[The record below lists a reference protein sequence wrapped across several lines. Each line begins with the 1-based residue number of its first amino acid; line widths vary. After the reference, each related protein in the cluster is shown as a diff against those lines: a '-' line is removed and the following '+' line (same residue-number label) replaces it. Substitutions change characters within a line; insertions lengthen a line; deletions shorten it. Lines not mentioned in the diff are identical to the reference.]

1 MLVQSPAPAK
11 TPRTLPRGTLS
22 PPCPW
27 LLGGPSPCLCILI
40 FTAIL
45 RICPLVL
52 GLCVSV
58 PSCPHNCPCTC
69 LHQLFIT
76 LSVAWSLSLCFP
88 ASLSF
93 LPSSLPL
100 SWFPIQ
106 CISVSH
112 LCSNLS
118 GSPPTLFLLP
128 CFLSLLLFSISQALP
143 ASHVSVS
150 VAPCSSP
157 SPRVPSTDQWGKE
170 VKVSMSYDHRK

>member
-1 MLVQSPAPAK
+1 MGRAEAPSQNPAEAWGPVKAKPQVLVQSPAPAK
-11 TPRTLPRGTLS
+11 TPGTLPRGTLS

-27 LLGGPSPCLCILI
+27 LLGGPSLCLCILI

-100 SWFPIQ
+100 SWFPIH
-106 CISVSH
+106 CISVLSPH
-112 LCSNLS
+112 L
-118 GSPPTLFLLP
+118 SPISALTSLVLLP
-128 CFLSLLLFSISQALP
+128 PCFCSLVSYPFS
-143 ASHVSVS
+143 
-150 VAPCSSP
+150 SSP
-157 SPRVPSTDQWGKE
+157 SPRLSLHL
-170 VKVSMSYDHRK
+170 MSLFL